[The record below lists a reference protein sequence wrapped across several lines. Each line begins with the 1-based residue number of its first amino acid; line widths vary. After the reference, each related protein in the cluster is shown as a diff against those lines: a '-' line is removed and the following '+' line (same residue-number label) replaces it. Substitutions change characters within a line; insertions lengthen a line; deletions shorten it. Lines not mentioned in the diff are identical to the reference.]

1 MNRLWYMVIHYFI
14 IKWSVMLKNK
24 SSDIKIQAVYLKML
38 VHYIVE
44 PDKSMKVI
52 LYEVGDPMRN

>member
-1 MNRLWYMVIHYFI
+1 
-14 IKWSVMLKNK
+14 MLKNK